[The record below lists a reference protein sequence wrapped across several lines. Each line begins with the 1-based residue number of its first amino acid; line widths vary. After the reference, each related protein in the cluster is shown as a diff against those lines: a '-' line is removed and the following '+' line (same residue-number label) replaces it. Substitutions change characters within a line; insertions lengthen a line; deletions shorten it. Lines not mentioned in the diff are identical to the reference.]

1 MKNLNYE
8 ELQDAL
14 KLIQNVCRE
23 ASGCETCPFGNNNGD
38 CLITEN
44 MPGSWELADPTPVI
58 RLMK

>member
-23 ASGCETCPFGNNNGD
+23 ASGCETVPFGVNSVQ
-38 CLITEN
+38 CLIT
-44 MPGSWELADPTPVI
+44 
-58 RLMK
+58 